1 MRPVIP
7 STCVQIGT
15 TVVVPVLT
23 IVWTVVEDFCD
34 IGLLSILCE
43 PGEEETTHHHE
54 TKPKRERGEQ
64 NMNNN
69 APAVPNQPR
78 LIFDNYISLSVWRKI
93 SGCFLILGGPPALF
107 LFFEGITRDVS
118 TSYGPTIPEIADNM
132 AVLRGTI
139 FGVVLF
145 GLLCYSCCVVF
156 TDRTCF
162 TLTNKDLKEMLTV
175 IAVPLILIVVSLG
188 LWIGDDWTLIGGQ
201 VMPAAILP
209 LILLCS
215 MCCCVG
221 SVTCLLALKDNDDR
235 AIGCALTCGLFLLS
249 IASTSFISL
258 LGTRLGT
265 YILAP
270 DYNEYETM
278 GQAQLVNDKSYS
290 WISIFFPT
298 IVAEIIIM
306 PFYFGYGWKSWRKR
320 NGVPGDTAQCTVF
333 QIGSVMWLG
342 WTVMRLI
349 LIVDDTYPETWTI
362 TNGGVSS
369 RLVAN
374 ANGTIDQL
382 NDAMYSFD
390 QMKQWQI
397 KEEKMDAMYVS
408 CVKYK
413 YGNYYPG
420 TSSSPGNYQNATKK
434 QPTASIIG
442 TRKLR
447 IDDSPRISAVGICAA
462 NCKVNQMCWW
472 IDRCVCNNDPDFCF
486 SSLSL
491 SFPLPPLSPL
501 SFSLFFSPIS
511 RCYISILFIGS
522 SCRTK

>member
-1 MRPVIP
+1 
-7 STCVQIGT
+7 
-15 TVVVPVLT
+15 
-23 IVWTVVEDFCD
+23 
-34 IGLLSILCE
+34 
-43 PGEEETTHHHE
+43 
-54 TKPKRERGEQ
+54 
-64 NMNNN
+64 MNNN

-188 LWIGDDWTLIGGQ
+188 LWIGDDWTIIGGQ

-306 PFYFGYGWKSWRKR
+306 PFYFGYGWKSWTKR

-374 ANGTIDQL
+374 GTIDQL

-413 YGNYYPG
+413 YGNYWPG
-420 TSSSPGNYQNATKK
+420 TSSSSSEGNLVNATKE

-462 NCKVNQMCWW
+462 NCKVNQMWWW
-472 IDRCVCNNDPDFCF
+472 IVVYEIMTISFVF
-486 SSLSL
+486 LLSFSLSPSVPSL
-491 SFPLPPLSPL
+491 SSPLLSPLSPF